1 LDFNERFQ
9 QRSPGQSTAPVNKT
23 ATMDSSDKPETVLAQ
38 PLPGTDIPLDS
49 NGANSGDG
57 EAKKRMRTSSPDAQ
71 TAEGPAKR
79 QKGVAPIKAESV
91 VLFVV

>member
-1 LDFNERFQ
+1 
-9 QRSPGQSTAPVNKT
+9 
-23 ATMDSSDKPETVLAQ
+23 MDSSDKPEAVLAQ
-38 PLPGTDIPLDS
+38 PLPGADIPLDS

-91 VLFVV
+91 VLFVVSR